1 MKTDLKTQL
10 SGYGQYH
17 REYQDAIEPEDV
29 LVGFAGISEP
39 GPNYVVRRIVVA
51 CAAALVIA
59 LFIGIPALLF
69 STENPEPAETPTA
82 TVPLDVPESTSP
94 ESTSPAVS
102 VPEVPRYEGYAMVE
116 ELDDGSVVGIQ
127 QGSIWRS
134 EDSGESWSIWYEQ
147 GIGIDVM
154 VKAPDGAIIAV
165 FNSNSTTE
173 ALGVGST
180 VNDTPE
186 IHRFDPESREWSII
200 ELERPPYPGG
210 NSTAQPIDNVET
222 PCARSGLSSWVDGNA
237 AMVGDQIVI
246 LGDQRVMG
254 KGICE
259 GDFQSLWT
267 SQDGLNWSLIPELGI
282 DGYITEL
289 IWWNDQYVAIGAD
302 RPHFIGGGGPLPR
315 IWTSS
320 DLESWTER
328 PFDLSSIPSG
338 GEIHTLP
345 EGVTG
350 WTPVPADQAAYSSVP
365 DVGVGADGISIT
377 FNVQHYRPGLDES
390 ITSIEGLAQWL
401 ADAGQAEQVD
411 PSLGEL
417 VSGFGIDF
425 PLDAEEVRE
434 LNSFFNLEEPFGTF
448 TVTSTDGIGW
458 NASYKPPGS

>member
-17 REYQDAIEPEDV
+17 RESQNPVGPEDV
-29 LVGFAGISEP
+29 LVGLAGTDKDA
-39 GPNYVVRRIVVA
+39 PNYVLRRVVVA
-51 CAAALVIA
+51 LGAALVIG

-69 STENPEPAETPTA
+69 STENPEPADTPAA
-82 TVPLDVPESTSP
+82 TTPLDVPESTSP

-116 ELDDGSVVGIQ
+116 ELDDGSLVGLQ
-127 QGSIWRS
+127 HGSVSRS
-134 EDSGESWSIWYEQ
+134 TDGGESWSIWYEQ
-147 GIGIDVM
+147 EFGIDVM

-173 ALGVGST
+173 ALGADST

-186 IHRFDPESREWSII
+186 VHRFDPESREWSII

-210 NSTAQPIDNVET
+210 DSTAQPIDNVET
-222 PCARSGLSSWVDGNA
+222 PCARSGLESWVDGNA

-259 GDFQSLWT
+259 GDFQFLWT
-267 SQDGLNWSLIPELGI
+267 SQDGLDWTLITEMGV

-315 IWTSS
+315 IWTSP
-320 DLESWTER
+320 DLASWNER
-328 PFDLSSIPSG
+328 PIDVSSIPSG
-338 GEIHTLP
+338 GKIHTVP
-345 EGVTG
+345 EGIG
-350 WTPVPADQAAYSSVP
+350 GFLPIPADQAAYSPVP
-365 DVGVGADGISIT
+365 DVVAGADSISIT
-377 FNVQHYRPGLDES
+377 FNVLHHRPGLDES
-390 ITSIEGLAQWL
+390 ITSVEDLAQWL